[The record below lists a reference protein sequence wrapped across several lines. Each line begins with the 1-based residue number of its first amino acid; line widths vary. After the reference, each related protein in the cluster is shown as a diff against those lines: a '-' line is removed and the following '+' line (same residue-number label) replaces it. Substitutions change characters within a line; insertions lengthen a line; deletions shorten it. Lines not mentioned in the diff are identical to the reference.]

1 MRGSHHPDFMHSL
14 LTIIHMCSVPLPVI
28 ARLAL
33 ASLTFFKDKIMLHC
47 SPEVK
52 CQEGF
57 TTEIGYQVF
66 NLLGYIVVN
75 AQ

>member
-1 MRGSHHPDFMHSL
+1 MRGSHHPDFMDSL
-14 LTIIHMCSVPLPVI
+14 LTIIHMRSVPLPVI
-28 ARLAL
+28 TGLAL

-57 TTEIGYQVF
+57 TTEIGY
-66 NLLGYIVVN
+66 
-75 AQ
+75 